1 MEKQDIFCILT
12 YINNNKKVMSYK
24 RFKQFEVPVLFL
36 IIALF
41 AYETLGLTTTIIFV
55 VISLIR
61 LYLNYTI
68 LEEIPEDFYDED
80 GNVKPFS

>member
-24 RFKQFEVPVLFL
+24 RFKQIEVPLLFL
-36 IIALF
+36 VIAAF

>member
-1 MEKQDIFCILT
+1 MFL
-12 YINNNKKVMSYK
+12 K
-24 RFKQFEVPVLFL
+24 RFKQLEVPLLFL
-36 IIALF
+36 IIASF
-41 AYETLGLTTTIIFV
+41 DYETLGLETAIVFVIISV
-55 VISLIR
+55 VR

>member
-1 MEKQDIFCILT
+1 MFL
-12 YINNNKKVMSYK
+12 K
-24 RFKQFEVPVLFL
+24 RFKQLEVPLLFL
-36 IIALF
+36 IIASF
-41 AYETLGLTTTIIFV
+41 AYETLGLETAIVFVIISV
-55 VISLIR
+55 VR